1 MYNTCV
7 CLLEPDVKAH
17 FASFVLVLVVILVIV
32 VVVFLAFVL
41 VLVVFIVVV
50 AVVVAAPVPRCRRR
64 RCHGR
69 RRGLLSSRRQL
80 VSVPESILLV
90 EHCIADFGYISM
102 RAMDKQTD
110 LCRHK

>member
-17 FASFVLVLVVILVIV
+17 FASFVLVLVVILVLT
-32 VVVFLAFVL
+32 VVFLAFVL

-50 AVVVAAPVPRCRRR
+50 AVVVAAAVPRCRRR

-90 EHCIADFGYISM
+90 EHCIAG
-102 RAMDKQTD
+102 
-110 LCRHK
+110 HK

>member
-17 FASFVLVLVVILVIV
+17 FASFVLVLVVILVLV

-50 AVVVAAPVPRCRRR
+50 AVVVAAAVPRCRRR

-69 RRGLLSSRRQL
+69 RRGLLSARRQL
-80 VSVPESILLV
+80 VSVPERILLV
-90 EHCIADFGYISM
+90 EHCIAG
-102 RAMDKQTD
+102 
-110 LCRHK
+110 HK